1 MRGFELYD
9 ATTVKEAVDLLGKY
23 SGRTVKVVGGGSD
36 IVGGVMKDW
45 VQGKG
50 MPLPEVL
57 IDITT
62 IKDIVGI
69 KSDGGG
75 TTIGA
80 ATTLSD
86 VINDKDLASKVPV
99 LTNAALSVASPLI
112 RNFGTLGGNINQR
125 PRCWFFRGEDFN
137 CYKKGGD
144 FCYAVTGDNRYHA
157 IIGGELCY
165 IVHPSDTAT
174 ALLALNASA
183 KIAGTGGERT
193 IAFDDYFTG
202 PRVDVLRENVLKP
215 NEFMTNV
222 TIPNPA
228 SGTKFGWTKLK
239 DRQVYDFALVS
250 VAAVFTVSGG
260 NWQDGRI
267 TLGGVSPVPYRAKV
281 VEDFLKGK
289 DIKATAKQAAAQI
302 RTVARPM
309 SLNSYKVDLAQGLI
323 ERTILDALGQ

>member
-23 SGRTVKVVGGGSD
+23 SGRAVKVVGGGSD

-69 KSDGGG
+69 KTDGGG

-86 VINDKDLASKVPV
+86 IIDNKDLASKLPV

-144 FCYAVTGDNRYHA
+144 FCYSVTGDNTYHA

-183 KIAGTGGERT
+183 KIAGPAGERT
-193 IAFDDYFTG
+193 VAFDQYFHG
-202 PRVDVLRENVLKP
+202 PREDVLTENVLKP
-215 NEFMTNV
+215 NEVMTEV
-222 TIPNPA
+222 SVPTPA
-228 SGTKFGWTKLK
+228 AGTKMAWTKLK
-239 DRQVYDFALVS
+239 DRQVYDFALTA
-250 VAAVFTVSGG
+250 VAAVFTLDGA
-260 NWQDGRI
+260 NWKDGRV
-267 TLGGVSPVPYRAKV
+267 TLGGVAPVPYRAQV
-281 VEDFLKGK
+281 VEDALKGK
-289 DIKATAKQAAAQI
+289 DVKASAKA
-302 RTVARPM
+302 
-309 SLNSYKVDLAQGLI
+309 
-323 ERTILDALGQ
+323 